1 MGWGWRE
8 ESWPRFPLWG
18 WLLILLHLLSSAS
31 YEEGKRLEDGLGI
44 DLKKNWRLGE
54 ESYWL

>member
-8 ESWPRFPLWG
+8 ELWFRFFFWG
-18 WLLILLHLLSSAS
+18 WLLIFLYLFFFVS
-31 YEEGKRLEDGLGI
+31 YEEGKRFEDGLGI

-54 ESYWL
+54 ELYWL